1 VKTDEQMHAAGPRQ
15 FGGVAIAAVAAI
27 AVAAFAVGFF
37 VMPTEGPRASVW
49 LRICRAAGVV
59 RAPRLDSGGVAAAG
73 HTTVVMPQA
82 ALVPGTPDESG
93 HGATL
98 SLRCTMC
105 HGAQGRSGADA
116 PNLAGQYA
124 DAVYKQ
130 LVDFQR
136 GARVN
141 AVMGAMTAALTEQD
155 MLDLGHYYA
164 GLPRSNDEH
173 LASAPALVRVGDP
186 MRNIAPCASCHG
198 RVDGKIG
205 APVLEGEPRAY
216 LDKQLTA
223 FRDGSRANDM
233 NAAMRSEAR
242 LLTQADIAT
251 LVDHYAATGPL

>member
-1 VKTDEQMHAAGPRQ
+1 MNGGGPRD
-15 FGGVAIAAVAAI
+15 VAGLAVAAVAAI
-27 AVAAFAVGFF
+27 AVAAFGVGFF

-49 LRICRAAGVV
+49 LRMCRAAGVL
-59 RAPRLDSGGVAAAG
+59 RAPQLDSGGVAGPG

-82 ALVPGTPDESG
+82 ALTPGTPDESG

-136 GARVN
+136 GARVD
-141 AVMGAMTAALTEQD
+141 AVMGAMSASLTEQD

-198 RVDGKIG
+198 RIDGKIG
-205 APVLEGEPRAY
+205 APALEGEPRAY
-216 LDKQLTA
+216 LDKQLSA
-223 FRDGSRANDM
+223 FRDGSRTNDM
-233 NAAMRSEAR
+233 NAVMRSEAR
-242 LLTQADIAT
+242 LLTRAEITT
-251 LVDHYAATGPL
+251 LVNHYAATGPL